1 MTHRRL
7 KIGRVFL
14 ATALVLPAITGAQAP
29 APTAPPSQAPAAP
42 TEPAYLEGRR
52 LFEALDYENAVRALD
67 HAVAALQAS
76 PDPAGRD
83 LLVSAYEMRARSKF
97 GLGDTNGATADF
109 VSLLQINPAHTLTG
123 QVSPRVVA
131 LFDEAVA
138 ANVTSLN
145 LSVTPPTAHVELDGR
160 EVKSGLFK
168 VTVGDHVIAADQ
180 QGYRRDQQTVTA
192 AAGAVAEVSLT
203 LERVSAVLNILTVP
217 AEVNVTV
224 DGVNVGRTTA
234 GPPPPQYAEAIARAN
249 AAGQPVST
257 VLSVAD
263 VTTGGHV
270 IQFSRDCHVAT
281 TNTITVEN
289 PADYT
294 VGPIVLAP
302 ATARLS
308 VTASAPDAQVV
319 LDGESRGTAPFT
331 LPSLCAGPH
340 TVDVRSRTGHFSAR
354 IDAKAGET
362 ISLNAVLKPA
372 FALTSTAGPGADA
385 TDVRPLVERALAA
398 VRSVTVFA
406 PPVDRTKELLE
417 TNRLPADWL
426 AFDAT
431 GRSLSPTA
439 QIVQTLRAEAST
451 KLAEAL
457 NAQGVASVTLLGDN
471 RMVLALLAAGSSIPD
486 ILEMRIDR
494 PESIAAVVERLDRVP
509 ALSRSSIGVT
519 TIDVA
524 DVTGA
529 VVVGADAKLAPGIQ
543 AGDLIVGVGGQPL
556 ESASALATLV
566 AARTAND
573 VLTLDLRSAEGATK
587 QAKLTVFTTPR
598 VISLFDPT
606 ILSNRVLLD
615 MRARLAGAKDP
626 VEQAT
631 IRLNLAVALARSG
644 EWNDAREELQG
655 IRLPA
660 GPGVSDGTVQYLLGL
675 AADRL
680 GNRAEAEAALKKAA
694 AADGLV
700 TEDGPAVRELA
711 GARLAEL
718 QQGPR

>member
-1 MTHRRL
+1 MTHRRM
-7 KIGRVFL
+7 KIGHVLL
-14 ATALVLPAITGAQAP
+14 AAALALPAIAGAQVPAAAVP
-29 APTAPPSQAPAAP
+29 APQTSAAA
-42 TEPAYLEGRR
+42 TEPSYLEGRR
-52 LFEALDYENAVRALD
+52 LFESLDYENAVRALD

-76 PDPAGRD
+76 PDPASRD

-97 GLGDTNGATADF
+97 GLGDASGATADF
-109 VSLLQINPAHTLTG
+109 VSLLRINPAHTLTG

-138 ANVTSLN
+138 AHVTALN
-145 LSVTPPTAHVELDGR
+145 LSVTPPTARVELDGR

-180 QGYRRDQQTVTA
+180 QGYRRDQRTVAA
-192 AAGAVAEVSLT
+192 AAGAVAEVSIT
-203 LERVSAVLNILTVP
+203 LERVSAVLNVLTVP
-217 AEVNVTV
+217 AEVDVTV
-224 DGVNVGRTTA
+224 DGVSVGRTAA
-234 GPPPPQYAEAIARAN
+234 GPPPPQYADAIARAN
-249 AAGQPVST
+249 AAGQPVSA

-270 IQFSRDCHVAT
+270 IQFSRDCHVAA
-281 TNTITVEN
+281 TNKINVDK

-308 VTASAPDAQVV
+308 VTASAPDAQVF
-319 LDGESRGTAPFT
+319 LDGEARGTAPFS
-331 LPSLCAGPH
+331 LPGLCAGPH
-340 TVDVRSRTGHFSAR
+340 TVEVRSRTGHFSAR
-354 IDAKAGET
+354 IEAKAGET
-362 ISLNAVLKPA
+362 INLDAVLKPA
-372 FALTSTAGPGADA
+372 FALTSTAGPGAAA

-398 VRSVTVFA
+398 VRTVTVFA
-406 PPVDRTKELLE
+406 PPADRTKELAE
-417 TNRLPADWL
+417 ANRLPADWL

-439 QIVQTLRAEAST
+439 QIVQTLRADAST

-486 ILEMRIDR
+486 ILEMRLDR
-494 PESIAAVVERLDRVP
+494 PESIAAVVERLDRP
-509 ALSRSSIGVT
+509 TALSRPTIGVT

-524 DVTGA
+524 DVSGA
-529 VVVGADAKLAPGIQ
+529 IVVGTDPKTAPGI
-543 AGDLIVGVGGQPL
+543 AVGDIIVGVGGQPL
-556 ESASALATLV
+556 ADASALSTLV
-566 AARTAND
+566 AGRAAND

-587 QAKLTVFTTPR
+587 QAKLTVSATPR

-626 VEQAT
+626 IEQAT

-644 EWNDAREELQG
+644 EWNDAREELQR
-655 IRLPA
+655 IQLPA
-660 GPGVSDGTVQYLLGL
+660 GTGVSDGTVQYLLGL

-680 GNRAEAEAALKKAA
+680 GNRADAEAALKKAA
-694 AADGLV
+694 AAGGLV

-711 GARLAEL
+711 EARLAEM
-718 QQGPR
+718 QQAPR